1 MTSLAPSTFAT
12 HWILPAWWIRAYETA
27 VLAEADGDSAMSQ
40 ALKGGLAPALSAF
53 EMNALAV
60 VLACM
65 QEQILASS
73 DGGRR
78 LSVATEEHLKHAGTA
93 SRPKR
98 LQFEKVIQNLCGIR
112 VLADGGDGSP
122 RAHRLFSHDVWRVG
136 GDGGSTDQ
144 AAVTC
149 ELTPSRLGFE
159 LVLGY
164 GDAHLDLVRYAQGEP
179 TAAKVLGSQAPL
191 ALTRSLWLDLAGVDQ
206 LLLLRLERAMQWQ
219 FRWLQL
225 EGVFGVPL
233 AELFR
238 GLRLDRADTAPGE
251 GPKENELSGRLRMLA
266 RLGRKLSAH
275 GFLASPQ
282 ADCYLAVAEAEEK
295 ELSLVW
301 QLTRERLGSEA
312 ASAFRRGV
320 AATTRAHRY
329 GDFTEPL
336 HRLFLGPSPGPEALA
351 RSRALWE
358 RLGSIDEAPVD
369 IGGLEHAPSMMISPQ
384 ALFYELK
391 LRQEGAATRFQVP
404 PALLEGPLGRLVAR
418 GGESEEAQRYL
429 AFCRLLDES
438 PELLRALRD
447 LPFATLTSE
456 ASQRDP
462 ALGGYLA
469 SLLAP
474 AASELLPVTRAG
486 AETLPA
492 VAATKDGVGA
502 DGLFASDGSAVTR
515 RKAQV
520 SGALASR
527 MLRIASDELTRLR
540 DAHPERYADLKRT
553 FLGSLDDVDR
563 RLILDIQKRMQA
575 TVFEEHLRQRLVRF
589 MVENPSSW
597 RSAELP
603 RREAGERP
611 W

>member
-1 MTSLAPSTFAT
+1 MTAHASSTFAT

-27 VLAEADGDSAMSQ
+27 VMSETDGDSAMAQ
-40 ALKGGLAPALSAF
+40 ALKAGLAPALSPF

-60 VLACM
+60 VLACL
-65 QEQILASS
+65 QEQLLTSGA
-73 DGGRR
+73 RR
-78 LSVATEEHLKHAGTA
+78 LSVASEEHLKHAGTA

-98 LQFEKVIQNLCGIR
+98 LLFEKVIQNLCGIR
-112 VLADGGDGSP
+112 VLAAEGGGDP
-122 RAHRLFSHDVWRVG
+122 RAHRLFAHDVWRVSEG
-136 GDGGSTDQ
+136 QGDG
-144 AAVTC
+144 VTC

-164 GDAHLDLVRYAQGEP
+164 ADAHLDLIRFAQGEP
-179 TAAKVLGSQAPL
+179 TAGAVLGAAAPL

-225 EGVFGVPL
+225 EGVFGMPL

-238 GLRLDRADTAPGE
+238 GLKLEKSDDGGE
-251 GPKENELSGRLRMLA
+251 GGELGGRLRSLA
-266 RLGRKLSAH
+266 RLGRKLSSH

-312 ASAFRRGV
+312 AVAFRRSV
-320 AATTRAHRY
+320 ATATRDHRY
-329 GDFTEPL
+329 ADFREPL
-336 HRLFLGPSPGPEALA
+336 HRIFLGPSPGEDSIA
-351 RSRALWE
+351 RARALWE
-358 RLGSIDEAPVD
+358 RLGKIEEAPVD
-369 IGGLEHAPSMMISPQ
+369 IGGLEHAPSLMISPQ
-384 ALFYELK
+384 ALFFELQ
-391 LRQEGAATRFQVP
+391 LRQSSYSSRYPLPESVLA
-404 PALLEGPLGRLVAR
+404 GPLGRLLR
-418 GGESEEAQRYL
+418 GAGAEGDEAERYRE
-429 AFCRLLDES
+429 FCALLDDS
-438 PELLRALRD
+438 PDLLRAFRD
-447 LPFATLTSE
+447 VPLATLTSE
-456 ASQRDP
+456 VSRKDATLVKH
-462 ALGGYLA
+462 LGA
-469 SLLAP
+469 LLAP
-474 AASELLPVTRAG
+474 DAGARSLISRAG
-486 AETLPA
+486 AETLAAHEHAADDKREALPA
-492 VAATKDGVGA
+492 TDVAAGA
-502 DGLFASDGSAVTR
+502 R

-540 DAHPERYADLKRT
+540 ESHPDRYADLKRSY
-553 FLGSLDDVDR
+553 LGSLDDVGR
-563 RLILDIQKRMQA
+563 RLILDVQKRMQP

-589 MVENPSSW
+589 MVDNPGAW
-597 RSAELP
+597 RSAETP